1 MPACAPDIAV
11 TKIVTVRSTSRQ
23 SEDEKEFKGVPS
35 VQGTV
40 TVLDASS
47 GTCMGV
53 LDGPTVTARRTAA
66 VSMYA
71 VQLFLGRDGLRRAC
85 VVGTGV
91 QAIAHAEAL
100 AEVCG
105 VQEIVVAARDVAK
118 AQQFAASLQQRYPEV
133 IFTSIPLSDLS
144 SLCSSSSSSSSSSSN
159 NSSSLDVLI
168 SVTSS
173 KTPVVPD
180 TLDPRTLVVGVGAYT
195 PQMAEIP
202 PPVIQGR
209 RIVVDDLQ
217 GARAEAGD
225 LIQAGGLVDW
235 TNVRDLTGLCVDGE
249 LESLVSSRVVPTVFK
264 SVGHAAWDLAAARV
278 AVSML
283 STGD

>member
-40 TVLDASS
+40 TVLDALS

-144 SLCSSSSSSSSSSSN
+144 SLCSSSSSSSSSSNS
-159 NSSSLDVLI
+159 SSSLDVLI

-235 TNVRDLTGLCVDGE
+235 TNVRDLTDLCSDGE

-283 STGD
+283 SALD